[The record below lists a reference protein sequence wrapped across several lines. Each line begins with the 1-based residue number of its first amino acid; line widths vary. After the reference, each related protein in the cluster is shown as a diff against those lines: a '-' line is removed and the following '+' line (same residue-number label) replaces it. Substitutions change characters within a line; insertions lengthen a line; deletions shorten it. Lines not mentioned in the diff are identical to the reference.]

1 MLALGWTGGAPAAEE
16 TKTGSLP
23 ETWHCTAYVRGSMGI
38 RVIDYWSRGP
48 DMVARTLIK
57 GHPITTIVAGGR
69 YVVYDGL
76 TGEGV
81 DIARAAAAIASDVAR
96 PRPFAF
102 DLEEIKAQ
110 GGEKVEDVSIGA
122 MRGEV
127 WQVRDDRGRRKLWVA
142 SGAPGVPIRLETF
155 DRASGETI
163 ELDYQSW
170 IFDLPLPDA
179 FFQPPQGIRL
189 KRFDQEGWLKRT
201 SDDTTPAVPI
211 LYPDLIFGAPPLPK

>member
-1 MLALGWTGGAPAAEE
+1 VLALVWSGGAEAGKGEAAE
-16 TKTGSLP
+16 SLP
-23 ETWHCTAYVRGSMGI
+23 GSWHCTAYVRGSIGI

-48 DMVARTLIK
+48 DMLARTLIK

-81 DIARAAAAIASDVAR
+81 DIARAPAAIAADAGR
-96 PRPFAF
+96 LRPFAF
-102 DLEEIKAQ
+102 ELEEIKAQ
-110 GGEKVEDVSIGA
+110 GGEKVEDVTIGA

-127 WQVRDDRGRRKLWVA
+127 WQVRDGQGRRKLWVA
-142 SGAPGVPIRLETF
+142 SGPPGVPIRLETF

-170 IFDLPLPDA
+170 IFDLPLPDD
-179 FFQPPQGIRL
+179 FFRPPQGIRL
-189 KRFDQEGWLKRT
+189 ERFELDGWLKRG
-201 SDDTTPAVPI
+201 SGDAVPAVPI
-211 LYPDLIFGAPPLPK
+211 LYPDLLFGAPPRSE